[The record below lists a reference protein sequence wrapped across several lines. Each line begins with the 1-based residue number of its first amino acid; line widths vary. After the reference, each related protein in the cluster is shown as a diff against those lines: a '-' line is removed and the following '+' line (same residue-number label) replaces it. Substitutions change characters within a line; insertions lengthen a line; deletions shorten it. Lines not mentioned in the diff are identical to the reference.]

1 MGGLTIILACLAH
14 FKDVR
19 YAKVFNEKKS
29 SLEIIMTQQ
38 KDDTPEMKRIEE
50 LSEKDKH
57 S

>member
-1 MGGLTIILACLAH
+1 MTLILACLAH

-19 YAKVFNEKKS
+19 YAKVFDEKKS
-29 SLEIIMTQQ
+29 SLEIIMTHQ
-38 KDDTPEMKRIEE
+38 KDDSPEMKRIEE